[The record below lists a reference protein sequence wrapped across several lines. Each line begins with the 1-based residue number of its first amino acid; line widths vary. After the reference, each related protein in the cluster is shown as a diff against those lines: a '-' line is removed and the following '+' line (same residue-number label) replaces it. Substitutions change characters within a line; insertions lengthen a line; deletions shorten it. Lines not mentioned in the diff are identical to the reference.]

1 MPRGPLA
8 DSYMRLSTPR
18 QRDGDGL
25 RRQAELRDRW
35 LARHLGIPLRET
47 FADIGVSGF
56 RGKHRIR
63 GALSLYLEHIRA
75 GEVIKGDF
83 FLVEDMD
90 RMTREPVSD
99 ALKLVISILESGV
112 TICVLNTDWSITLE
126 SFNRDASHV
135 FMLAAAI
142 QRRTR
147 RAVESPKCSPSRQ
160 RGGESASTSM
170 ASRLLLKVRP
180 GLAGT
185 SPGSSRTRRQASCG
199 RFSSGRRQAS
209 AHTQSLACLMSAG

>member
-63 GALSLYLEHIRA
+63 GALSLYLENIRA
-75 GEVIKGDF
+75 GEVIKSDF

-142 QRRTR
+142 
-147 RAVESPKCSPSRQ
+147 
-160 RGGESASTSM
+160 
-170 ASRLLLKVRP
+170 
-180 GLAGT
+180 
-185 SPGSSRTRRQASCG
+185 
-199 RFSSGRRQAS
+199 
-209 AHTQSLACLMSAG
+209 